1 MGRYIASGLAT
12 VIYIRENK
20 NGEKIKDKEKILKE
34 SLSDVLSV
42 LSKAVIKSMSKMN
55 VTQWIESLI
64 DGRSVPA
71 MPIMT
76 NPGIELAGMTVKD
89 AVTDGEKHF
98 KAIDALNKKYPQSSA
113 CTVIMDLTVEA
124 EAFGS
129 PVRYSSLFQDFQ
141 YPVYIL

>member
-1 MGRYIASGLAT
+1 
-12 VIYIRENK
+12 
-20 NGEKIKDKEKILKE
+20 
-34 SLSDVLSV
+34 
-42 LSKAVIKSMSKMN
+42 MN

-64 DGRSVPA
+64 NNKSVPA

-124 EAFGS
+124 EAFGAALVFPEDEVPS
-129 PVRYSSLFQDFQ
+129 VTGRLVSNRSEVEMLEVPSMDGGRV
-141 YPVYIL
+141 